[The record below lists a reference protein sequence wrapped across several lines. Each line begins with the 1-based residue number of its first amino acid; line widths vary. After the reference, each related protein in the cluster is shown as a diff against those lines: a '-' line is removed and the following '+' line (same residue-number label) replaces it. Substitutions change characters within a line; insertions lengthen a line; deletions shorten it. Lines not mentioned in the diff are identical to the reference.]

1 MIPKS
6 LRLAV
11 VVVGGVIAFESASG
25 ILHGADDPTVVSRW
39 KTQDVQIDGRA
50 GEWAQLTAIP
60 KGPSVA
66 AFNDA
71 DFLYLAVVSS
81 DSTVRRTLAP
91 GLVVWLDP
99 SGSRNADV
107 GLQLPGSFILAPG
120 GSVDTGA
127 PPASPETI
135 DEVDWLGPGKRR
147 QLLAITPEVG
157 IALASGTEAGT
168 LAYEIKLP
176 LAPSSSHPSA
186 VGAQPGRTIALG
198 LFTPDVPKATRRK
211 DRGSDS
217 GSYGRGYNPY
227 DPYGTGV
234 YGGMGVSGG
243 PPPMMQND
251 SSSPAKPP
259 AMKLWLR
266 LQLAKQ

>member
-1 MIPKS
+1 MDAATS
-6 LRLAV
+6 L
-11 VVVGGVIAFESASG
+11 
-25 ILHGADDPTVVSRW
+25 DD
-39 KTQDVQIDGRA
+39 
-50 GEWAQLTAIP
+50 
-60 KGPSVA
+60 
-66 AFNDA
+66 
-71 DFLYLAVVSS
+71 
-81 DSTVRRTLAP
+81 TVRKAQDILWDALPP
-91 GLVVWLDP
+91 GAVR
-99 SGSRNADV
+99 GSAVLKLRD
-107 GLQLPGSFILAPG
+107 
-120 GSVDTGA
+120 
-127 PPASPETI
+127 
-135 DEVDWLGPGKRR
+135 
-147 QLLAITPEVG
+147 LLWSPEVG